1 MTIRCLLLDD
11 DEAIRTLVADYL
23 AQHGIGVQALASG
36 AEFRRVAGGAE
47 VDLVL
52 LDLML
57 PDDDGLALC
66 PWLKRLRPAL
76 PVIMLTAQGDPISRV
91 LGLELG
97 ADDYLPKPFEPREL
111 VARIRAVLR
120 RGQAVAVAA
129 GTVSRF
135 AGWHFDRLQRSLRA
149 PDGTVVPLSAA
160 EFRLLGAFI
169 DHPGQALS
177 RERLLQ
183 LTQGGGAAGRPGA
196 GSGGD
201 VGGGA
206 GSGAPG
212 GASGGASGGAPGGAP
227 VSERSI
233 DLAVSRLRGK
243 LGEAGGVPL
252 IRTLRGAGYVF
263 EPPPSPDA

>member
-1 MTIRCLLLDD
+1 MTRCLLLDD
-11 DEAIRTLVADYL
+11 DAAIRALVADFL
-23 AQHGIGVQALASG
+23 VQHGIAVQAVATG
-36 AEFRRVAGGAE
+36 AEFRRVAEAAE

-135 AGWHFDRLQRSLRA
+135 AGWHFDRLQRCLRA

-169 DHPGQALS
+169 AHAGQVLS
-177 RERLLQ
+177 RERLLL
-183 LTQGGGAAGRPGA
+183 LTQGGGAAGG
-196 GSGGD
+196 GSGGGSGGGGGCSS
-201 VGGGA
+201 GGGA
-206 GSGAPG
+206 A
-212 GASGGASGGAPGGAP
+212 
-227 VSERSI
+227 SERSI

-243 LGEAGGVPL
+243 LGDVGGVPL
-252 IRTLRGAGYVF
+252 IRTMRGAGYLF
-263 EPPPSPDA
+263 DPPPVAGA